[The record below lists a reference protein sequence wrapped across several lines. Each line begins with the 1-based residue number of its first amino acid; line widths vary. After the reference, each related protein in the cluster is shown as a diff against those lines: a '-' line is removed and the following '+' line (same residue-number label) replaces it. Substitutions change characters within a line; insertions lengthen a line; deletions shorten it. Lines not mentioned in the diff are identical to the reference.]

1 MRFHRPK
8 SHGGQC
14 YEWVNDMSNLKIV
27 YFSSTHWDREWYVP
41 FQDFR
46 MSLVD
51 TVDELTEILK
61 SNPDYK
67 VFCLDGQTI
76 VLEDYKEI
84 AGERVKELQKLIDD
98 GRVRVGPKP
107 LKKSSEM

>member
-1 MRFHRPK
+1 
-8 SHGGQC
+8 
-14 YEWVNDMSNLKIV
+14 
-27 YFSSTHWDREWYVP
+27 
-41 FQDFR
+41 